1 MKVCVIG
8 AGLSGLTAADVLTSA
23 GDDVT
28 VFEGRD
34 RVGGRVW
41 SQRLPNGCI
50 IERGAE
56 YVDLEQH
63 ALLFTAARLGLS
75 LAPAGTSFAI
85 REPRGGIGT
94 TKKEMLEAI
103 EVAKDLLARE
113 PSRLLHQ
120 SAAQVLAD
128 ANISAGAREAI
139 ASRVQM
145 TMAQEVERVSAY
157 GLVHI
162 GLSNAEGLRVAGG
175 NQGIALRL
183 GERLGK
189 KIKLDHPVDRISW
202 SHSNVSVRSKG
213 ETFDFET
220 CIITVPASVM
230 SQIDFDPA
238 LPEWKRT
245 AIQSVV
251 YAHAAKLHV
260 PLQKVPPPSS
270 VHSVPEFFWTWTA
283 QDGNGKVQ
291 PVVSCFSG
299 SPSALE
305 KLDVKNGP
313 EKWIQRL
320 LALRPDL
327 EMDVSGA
334 VLSTWDDDPWV
345 HGAYSVRSPNLP
357 PFYDEY
363 LIRAVGPLHFAG
375 EYTGGLHSSSM
386 DGALRTGMRAANE
399 VLSLRYK

>member
-8 AGLSGLTAADVLTSA
+8 AGLSGLIAADILTSA

-28 VFEGRD
+28 VFEARD

-41 SQRLPNGCI
+41 SQHLPNGSI

-56 YVDLEQH
+56 YVELEQH
-63 ALLFTAARLGLS
+63 ALLFTVARLGLS

-103 EVAKDLLARE
+103 EIAKDLLAKE
-113 PSRLLHQ
+113 PSRVLKQ

-128 ANISAGAREAI
+128 AEISPGAREAI

-145 TMAQEVERVSAY
+145 TLAHEIDKIGAY
-157 GLVHI
+157 GLVQI

-183 GERLGK
+183 ADRLGK
-189 KIKLDHPVDRISW
+189 RIKLGRPVDRISW
-202 SHSNVSVRSKG
+202 TQTNVSIRNEG
-213 ETFDFET
+213 ETFDFKT

-230 SQIDFDPA
+230 SRIEFDPP

-245 AIQSVV
+245 AIQGVT
-251 YAHAAKLHV
+251 YAHAAKLYV
-260 PLQKVPPPSS
+260 PLRKEPAATA
-270 VHSVPEFFWTWTA
+270 VHSVPDFFWTWTA
-283 QDGNGKVQ
+283 KDGEGKVQ
-291 PVVSCFSG
+291 PVVSAFAG
-299 SPSALE
+299 SSSALE
-305 KLDVKNGP
+305 RLEVKNGP
-313 EKWIQRL
+313 KKWIQKL
-320 LALRPDL
+320 QALRPDL
-327 EMDVSGA
+327 DLDLTGA

-345 HGAYSVRSPNLP
+345 HAAYSVRTPNLP
-357 PFYDEY
+357 PFYDES
-363 LIRAVGPLHFAG
+363 LMRSVGLLHFAG

-399 VLSLRYK
+399 VLSLRNS